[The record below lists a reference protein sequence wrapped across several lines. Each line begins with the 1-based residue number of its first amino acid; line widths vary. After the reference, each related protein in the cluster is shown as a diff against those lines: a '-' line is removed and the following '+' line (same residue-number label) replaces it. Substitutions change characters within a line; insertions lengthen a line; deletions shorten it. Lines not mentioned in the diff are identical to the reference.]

1 MPKWEEKKQVFF
13 EVLVKSYAQ
22 KIAEGIKTLPAA
34 SLEASFKELATAHEI
49 KPGDLML
56 PFRIMLVGG
65 KFGPGVFEIIQA
77 IELKDAKE
85 RIEYSLKLLSN
96 K

>member
-1 MPKWEEKKQVFF
+1 MQSLEEKETV
-13 EVLVKSYAQ
+13 
-22 KIAEGIKTLPAA
+22 
-34 SLEASFKELATAHEI
+34 
-49 KPGDLML
+49 
-56 PFRIMLVGG
+56 
-65 KFGPGVFEIIQA
+65 VFEIIQA

>member
-1 MPKWEEKKQVFF
+1 MMDKIKCPNCAHEFDVEEALSGK
-13 EVLVKSYAQ
+13 
-22 KIAEGIKTLPAA
+22 
-34 SLEASFKELATAHEI
+34 LEAHFKALAAEQSL

-65 KFGPGVFEIIQA
+65 KFGPGVFEIIQS

>member
-1 MPKWEEKKQVFF
+1 
-13 EVLVKSYAQ
+13 
-22 KIAEGIKTLPAA
+22 
-34 SLEASFKELATAHEI
+34 LATTHEI

>member
-1 MPKWEEKKQVFF
+1 
-13 EVLVKSYAQ
+13 
-22 KIAEGIKTLPAA
+22 
-34 SLEASFKELATAHEI
+34 
-49 KPGDLML
+49 ML

-65 KFGPGVFEIIQA
+65 KFGPGVFEIIQS

>member
-1 MPKWEEKKQVFF
+1 
-13 EVLVKSYAQ
+13 
-22 KIAEGIKTLPAA
+22 
-34 SLEASFKELATAHEI
+34 
-49 KPGDLML
+49 ML

-65 KFGPGVFEIIQA
+65 KFGPGVFDIIQA

-85 RIEYSLKLLSN
+85 RIEYSLKILSN

>member
-1 MPKWEEKKQVFF
+1 MTADYEAMISKGDTHP
-13 EVLVKSYAQ
+13 
-22 KIAEGIKTLPAA
+22 IAADLEIHFKALAA
-34 SLEASFKELATAHEI
+34 THEI